1 MLQVEI
7 FGTRDV
13 LLKKEIK
20 HLVRRTVRLLGKKAP
35 KGKINLIFTNNRYLH
50 RLNRQFLHRDRPT
63 DVLSFRL
70 DVPLIPNRKLSPRL
84 AGEIYISREQARLQ
98 AKKAGIPVHKELLA
112 LVQHGLLHL
121 AGLSH
126 TQMKKLN

>member
-7 FGTRDV
+7 FGTQDIT
-13 LLKKEIK
+13 LKKKIK
-20 HLVRRTVRLLGKKAP
+20 QLIRRTVWLLGENAP
-35 KGKINLIFTNNRYLH
+35 RGRINLIFANNRYLH
-50 RLNRQFLHRDRPT
+50 RLNHQFLGRDRPT

-70 DVPLIPNRKLSPRL
+70 DAPLIPNRKLSPRL
-84 AGEIYISREQARLQ
+84 VGEIYISREQARLQ
-98 AKKAGIPVHKELLA
+98 AKEAGITVREELLT

-126 TQMKKLN
+126 TQMKKIN